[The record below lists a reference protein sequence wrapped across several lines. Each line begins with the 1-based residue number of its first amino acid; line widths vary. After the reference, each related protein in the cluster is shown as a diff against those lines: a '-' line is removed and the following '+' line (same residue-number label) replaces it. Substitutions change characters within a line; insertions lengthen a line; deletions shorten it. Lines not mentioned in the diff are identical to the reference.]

1 MTLSFEVGALPA
13 CVEATM
19 FIRVIDGTWPVGFH
33 GQFAART
40 ASSRNEITLIQFNGD
55 GVTTRGGSDGNMIHL
70 RHVVSVETL
79 GELVVSFK
87 AWKGDTEEME
97 GHVKFNPEMS
107 GRSCGY
113 LKVVGPCNVGG
124 TCRLV
129 AYAACA

>member
-1 MTLSFEVGALPA
+1 MAHGQLVFMVNLLPA
-13 CVEATM
+13 PHLLEM
-19 FIRVIDGTWPVGFH
+19 K
-33 GQFAART
+33 
-40 ASSRNEITLIQFNGD
+40 SSSIFQFNGD
-55 GVTTRGGSDGNMIHL
+55 DLTTTGGDGNMIHL

-113 LKVVGPCNVGG
+113 LKVGPCNVGV
-124 TCRLV
+124 LV
-129 AYAACA
+129 VWSRMRPVCEELMSDSQMQLCL

>member
-1 MTLSFEVGALPA
+1 
-13 CVEATM
+13 M

-113 LKVVGPCNVGG
+113 LKVGPCNVGA
-124 TCRLV
+124 LV
-129 AYAACA
+129 VWSRMRPVCEELMSDSQMCVWIQS